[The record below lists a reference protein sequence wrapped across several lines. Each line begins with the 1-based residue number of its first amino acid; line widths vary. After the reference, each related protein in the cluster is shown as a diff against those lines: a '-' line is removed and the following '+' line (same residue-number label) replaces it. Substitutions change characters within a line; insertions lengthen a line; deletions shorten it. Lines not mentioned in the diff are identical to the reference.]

1 LINNPPDTDLAYID
15 KAIQILHTAY
25 TAGIINK
32 TQYIPL
38 ADIAKAY
45 TPEKIKTAS
54 ISIIRASNGTQQM
67 HQLFYNRYTKDIDTA
82 KNKFTQTEKTK
93 IDTETLKIL

>member
-1 LINNPPDTDLAYID
+1 
-15 KAIQILHTAY
+15 
-25 TAGIINK
+25 
-32 TQYIPL
+32 
-38 ADIAKAY
+38 
-45 TPEKIKTAS
+45 
-54 ISIIRASNGTQQM
+54 M